1 MASRSELRLHT
12 GCFYESVSKMLR
24 PEPCC
29 RLSPSDP
36 LKVDII
42 LNNISTLSRR
52 FWCHTRVENCQRFR
66 SWWKGKGRAPNFCWQ
81 WGGFSSTCLCGCRK
95 DDASIQLF
103 GSFIRLERARIN
115 KEGESDQSRGQLR
128 PSTSPGCPNI
138 SNFHIGSPFQK
149 TGTTM
154 ILF

>member
-1 MASRSELRLHT
+1 MASRSELWLHT

-66 SWWKGKGRAPNFCWQ
+66 SWWKGKERAPNFCWQ

-103 GSFIRLERARIN
+103 GSFIRQR
-115 KEGESDQSRGQLR
+115 GPESIRRVSLTNPEASSALPRLPAAQTF
-128 PSTSPGCPNI
+128 PI
-138 SNFHIGSPFQK
+138 FI
-149 TGTTM
+149 
-154 ILF
+154 